1 MSVQITIKESSEHN
15 NFEGKIPNRSAAN
28 DYLALLAL
36 SYTKA
41 CSVAPGEVQWELL
54 LENIVTLS
62 IDIRTTVT

>member
-15 NFEGKIPNRSAAN
+15 NFEGKIPNRSAD

-36 SYTKA
+36 SNTKA
-41 CSVAPGEVQWELL
+41 CSDAPCEVQWELL
-54 LENIVTLS
+54 LENIMTLS